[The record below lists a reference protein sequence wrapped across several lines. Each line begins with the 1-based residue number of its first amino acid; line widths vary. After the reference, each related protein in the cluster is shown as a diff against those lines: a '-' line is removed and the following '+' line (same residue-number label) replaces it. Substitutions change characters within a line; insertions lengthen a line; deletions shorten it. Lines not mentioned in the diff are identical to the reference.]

1 VTGWSADYIL
11 RRLPLAMGLQMIL
24 WHDLKAGRKMRWTN
38 SMNEGRGSVDIAAQI
53 RKSLANANE
62 DHSHD

>member
-24 WHDLKAGRKMRWTN
+24 WHDLKAGRKMRWAH

-53 RKSLANANE
+53 RKSLVNANE

>member
-1 VTGWSADYIL
+1 
-11 RRLPLAMGLQMIL
+11 MGLQMIL
-24 WHDLKAGRKMRWTN
+24 WHDIKAGRKMRWAH
-38 SMNEGRGSVDIAAQI
+38 SINEGRGSVDIAAQI